1 MRELAAEC
9 RDSSAVTLRPGRPG
23 RLRRGGP
30 GRSPS
35 GRLLFGNVTQIHDMS
50 ALELADSI
58 RDGQLSPVEITD
70 HYLDRIDRLNF
81 QTGAFY
87 TVTGEL
93 AREQATAAEKLA
105 AESRRAG
112 DQATALPALTGVPI
126 PIKDL
131 NMVAGVR
138 MTLGSMI
145 FADYVATEDDY
156 VVAELRKAG
165 IVITGKTATPEF
177 GLPCYTET
185 KIGPPARTPWDLSRS
200 AGGSSGG
207 AAAAV
212 AAGLAPAAQGSD
224 GGGSIR
230 IPASV
235 CGLFGIKPSRGRI
248 SRGPI
253 IPDLSGLSIDGPLA
267 RTVADAAL
275 LLDAMTVNHPGDMY
289 TLPPLPPGES
299 FLAAAGR
306 APGRLR
312 IGRTLRHPI
321 EGGDVHPECHAAYE
335 DASTLLAS
343 LGHEVVDLDPPFGAD
358 VVPAFETLW
367 YAMATLAPV
376 SPEWEERLLP
386 LTRYLRGRGRAL
398 SAADL
403 IFAQAYLQ
411 IVVRQALKTLNAF
424 DVVLTPTLASPPAP
438 VGYFGEVAPP
448 ENFERQKRFTPY
460 TAVYNLTGQP
470 AVNLPLHWTGDGLP
484 IGVMLAGRMGSE
496 ATLISLSAQVEA
508 ARPWLYRHPPL
519 W

>member
-93 AREQATAAEKLA
+93 ARE
-105 AESRRAG
+105 
-112 DQATALPALTGVPI
+112 QATALPALTGVPI

-248 SRGPI
+248 
-253 IPDLSGLSIDGPLA
+253 
-267 RTVADAAL
+267 
-275 LLDAMTVNHPGDMY
+275 
-289 TLPPLPPGES
+289 
-299 FLAAAGR
+299 
-306 APGRLR
+306 
-312 IGRTLRHPI
+312 
-321 EGGDVHPECHAAYE
+321 
-335 DASTLLAS
+335 
-343 LGHEVVDLDPPFGAD
+343 
-358 VVPAFETLW
+358 
-367 YAMATLAPV
+367 
-376 SPEWEERLLP
+376 
-386 LTRYLRGRGRAL
+386 
-398 SAADL
+398 
-403 IFAQAYLQ
+403 
-411 IVVRQALKTLNAF
+411 
-424 DVVLTPTLASPPAP
+424 
-438 VGYFGEVAPP
+438 
-448 ENFERQKRFTPY
+448 
-460 TAVYNLTGQP
+460 
-470 AVNLPLHWTGDGLP
+470 
-484 IGVMLAGRMGSE
+484 
-496 ATLISLSAQVEA
+496 
-508 ARPWLYRHPPL
+508 
-519 W
+519 